1 MANLSDFLTV
11 STSAVVAVVI
21 TTAAMYVAFS
31 LLLRRWGQ
39 RLFAHTTS
47 VTWAAAAV
55 VAAIVGR
62 TSLGLQPT
70 LETGLAALAT
80 LLVLERLAGVW
91 WPRPHLAVPL
101 VVSGELQAEG
111 MQRLRFEEAALW
123 SVLRERGIGSL
134 TEVAVAAVEPSG
146 RVSVLRTGT
155 PLDPAALSGLEPTPA
170 MRALL
175 SRGRD

>member
-1 MANLSDFLTV
+1 MANLSHFLTV
-11 STSAVVAVVI
+11 SPTAVLAVVI
-21 TTAAMYVAFS
+21 TTAAMYAAFS

-62 TSLGLQPT
+62 TSLGLDPT

-91 WPRPHLAVPL
+91 WPKPHLAVPL
-101 VVSGELQAEG
+101 VVAGELQAEG
-111 MQRLRFEEAALW
+111 MQRLRFAEDALW

-134 TEVAVAAVEPSG
+134 SEVAVAAVEPSG
-146 RVSVLRTGT
+146 RVSVLRVGG
-155 PLDPAALSGLEPTPA
+155 PIDPAVLSGLELSA
-170 MRALL
+170 EDRARL
-175 SRGRD
+175 SRERG

>member
-1 MANLSDFLTV
+1 MANLSDYLTV

-62 TSLGLQPT
+62 TSLGLEPT

-80 LLVLERLAGVW
+80 LLVVERLAGVW

-111 MQRLRFEEAALW
+111 MARLRFAEDALW

-134 TEVAVAAVEPSG
+134 SEVAVAAVEPNG
-146 RVSVLRTGT
+146 RVSVLRAGV
-155 PLDPAALSGLEPTPA
+155 PIDLAVLSGLELSTEA
-170 MRALL
+170 QALL